1 LTHVPAATSGAP
13 SDRGCLFCLQTDG
26 GFSSVEHP
34 IPESLG
40 NTELVLPKGVV
51 CDRCNNGRLATL
63 DQGLTGLM
71 PLKMRRTTLGITNK
85 RGNVPVT
92 VFQDT
97 RLELV
102 EGRPALTGPAPR
114 SWQLEQVDAR
124 DPRWSVGTATL
135 TGGRPLRGRYAEQI
149 SRALLKVGFE
159 AAWPELGERLME
171 EDFDELRTLILGERR
186 EPGYVFVVNYVDE
199 KDGGHNIHFTAVAEP
214 ETGRADLYVAA
225 KMLGVYM
232 ATDSFR
238 TVPPPN
244 LTPEL
249 GYTASF

>member
-1 LTHVPAATSGAP
+1 M
-13 SDRGCLFCLQTDG
+13 
-26 GFSSVEHP
+26 
-34 IPESLG
+34 
-40 NTELVLPKGVV
+40 
-51 CDRCNNGRLATL
+51 CDRCNNGPLAEL
-63 DQGLTGLM
+63 DQGLADLV
-71 PLKMRRTTLGITNK
+71 PLKMRRTTLGIENK

-92 VFQDT
+92 RFEDT
-97 RLELV
+97 RLELI
-102 EGRPALTGPAPR
+102 EGRPALIGPAPR
-114 SWQLEQVDAR
+114 SWQLEQIDPH

-135 TGGRPLRGRYAEQI
+135 TGGRPLRGRYAGQI

-171 EDFDELRTLILGERR
+171 DDFDELRTLILGKRR
-186 EPGYVFVVNYVDE
+186 LHGYIFVVNHLDE
-199 KDGGHNIHFTAVAEP
+199 KDAGHNIHYTVAADPEEGTAY
-214 ETGRADLYVAA
+214 LYVAA

-238 TVPPPN
+238 SVPPPD

>member
-1 LTHVPAATSGAP
+1 MSATAGAR
-13 SDRGCLFCLQTDG
+13 SDRGCLFCLKADG
-26 GFSSVEHP
+26 GFTSEEHA

-40 NTELVLPKGVV
+40 NSEFILPRGIV
-51 CDRCNNGRLATL
+51 CDLCNQRQLATL
-63 DQGLTGLM
+63 DQRLLDLM
-71 PLKMRRTTLGITNK
+71 PLKMRRTTLAIPNK
-85 RGNVPVT
+85 DGKVPET
-92 VFQDT
+92 KFQDA

-114 SWQLEQVDAR
+114 TWKLEATHPS

-135 TGGRPLRGRYAEQI
+135 TGGRPLQGRYAAEI

-159 AAWPELGERLME
+159 AAWTTLADRLME
-171 EDFDELRTLILGERR
+171 EDFDDLRTLILGERSQ
-186 EPGYVFVVNYVDE
+186 PGYIFMVTKYLDQGQ
-199 KDGGHNIHFTAVAEP
+199 GGRDHDIRFTVRINP
-214 ETGRADLYVAA
+214 ENGRADLYVAA

-232 ATDSFR
+232 VTDSFR
-238 TVPPPN
+238 VTPPPH